1 MKAPTLAAAM
11 LAAGCS
17 GPTPRPDLPNVEYR
31 DLSSSGWE
39 YHADRIVWATNEP
52 VLVYWVTGDNRIL
65 DLARQDTSTPMIV
78 YTRGHK

>member
-39 YHADRIVWATNEP
+39 YQHDGIVWATNEP

-65 DLARQDTSTPMIV
+65 DLARWNDETPLIV
-78 YTRGHK
+78 YRGDTE

>member
-1 MKAPTLAAAM
+1 MKIVSLTAAM

-17 GPTPRPDLPNVEYR
+17 GPTPRPGLPNVEYR

-39 YHADRIVWATNEP
+39 YNADRIVWATDQP
-52 VLVYWVTGDNRIL
+52 VVVYWVTGDNRAI
-65 DLARQDTSTPMIV
+65 DLARQDTNTPMIV